1 MQTQARFA
9 LGQRYIA
16 AGAGEGFY
24 SVDQVPGNALGAYLD
39 GATVEVFC
47 NAQDATGDTMNGGE
61 IIVHGS
67 SGDATGYAM
76 RGGSIY
82 IERDAGYR
90 CGIHMKEYQQKVPA
104 IVIGG
109 RCGSFLGEYQAGGTI
124 VVLGIGWEDRCPVGN
139 FCGTGM
145 HGGRIYLRTTHLP
158 PDLPAQVGSPGHGG
172 GHLPPAAPGGG
183 ILPPLPGGE
192 GAAARLPLLCAAA
205 QHEKSLQTALCQ
217 QLMGKEKRL
226 AVQAEPPGAC
236 FVRRPRRC
244 RFPRHRPPG
253 RGQAG

>member
-1 MQTQARFA
+1 MLCKSVLTFRLAWCILFSN
-9 LGQRYIA
+9 GQRRPA
-16 AGAGEGFY
+16 LPEEN
-24 SVDQVPGNALGAYLD
+24 SPWEVPGNALGAYLD

-90 CGIHMKEYQQKVPA
+90 CGIHM
-104 IVIGG
+104 
-109 RCGSFLGEYQAGGTI
+109 GEYQAGGTI

-158 PDLPAQVGSPGHGG
+158 PDLPAQVVVSQATEEDIS
-172 GHLPPAAPGGG
+172 HLR
-183 ILPPLPGGE
+183 PLVE
-192 GAAARLPLLCAAA
+192 EYCRRFQVEKEPLLTS
-205 QHEKSLQTALCQ
+205 HYYVLRPNTKNPYK
-217 QLMGKEKRL
+217 QLY
-226 AVQAEPPGAC
+226 VNN
-236 FVRRPRRC
+236 
-244 RFPRHRPPG
+244 
-253 RGQAG
+253 

>member
-90 CGIHMKEYQQKVPA
+90 CGIHMKAYEENRPA

-109 RCGSFLGEYQAGGTI
+109 RAGSFLG
-124 VVLGIGWEDRCPVGN
+124 
-139 FCGTGM
+139 
-145 HGGRIYLRTTHLP
+145 
-158 PDLPAQVGSPGHGG
+158 
-172 GHLPPAAPGGG
+172 
-183 ILPPLPGGE
+183 
-192 GAAARLPLLCAAA
+192 
-205 QHEKSLQTALCQ
+205 
-217 QLMGKEKRL
+217 
-226 AVQAEPPGAC
+226 
-236 FVRRPRRC
+236 
-244 RFPRHRPPG
+244 
-253 RGQAG
+253 

>member
-158 PDLPAQVGSPGHGG
+158 PDLPAQWWSP
-172 GHLPPAAPGGG
+172 
-183 ILPPLPGGE
+183 
-192 GAAARLPLLCAAA
+192 
-205 QHEKSLQTALCQ
+205 
-217 QLMGKEKRL
+217 
-226 AVQAEPPGAC
+226 
-236 FVRRPRRC
+236 RPRRRTSPTC
-244 RFPRHRPPG
+244 GPWWRNTAAASRWRRSRCSPPTTMCCGPTRKIPTSSSMSTTDGQRKTPGGPSRTAG
-253 RGQAG
+253 RLFC

>member
-16 AGAGEGFY
+16 AGGGEGFY
-24 SVDQVPGNALGAYLD
+24 SVEQVPGFALGAYLD

-47 NAQDATGDTMNGGE
+47 NAQDATGDTMNSGE

-90 CGIHMKEYQQKVPA
+90 CGIHMKENQQKVPA

-158 PDLPAQVGSPGHGG
+158 PDLPAQVVVSQATEEDIS
-172 GHLPPAAPGGG
+172 HLR
-183 ILPPLPGGE
+183 PLVE
-192 GAAARLPLLCAAA
+192 EYCRRFQVEKEPLLAS
-205 QHEKSLQTALCQ
+205 HYYVLRPNTKNPYK
-217 QLMGKEKRL
+217 QLY
-226 AVQAEPPGAC
+226 VNN
-236 FVRRPRRC
+236 
-244 RFPRHRPPG
+244 
-253 RGQAG
+253 

>member
-109 RCGSFLGEYQAGGTI
+109 RCGSFLGEYQAGGI
-124 VVLGIGWEDRCPVGN
+124 ILVLGIGCEDRCPVGN

-145 HGGRIYLRTTHLP
+145 HGGKIFLRTAHLP
-158 PDLPAQVGSPGHGG
+158 PDLPAQVCVKQAEAGDKEV
-172 GHLPPAAPGGG
+172 
-183 ILPPLPGGE
+183 IRPLVEGYCARFGGE
-192 GAAARLPLLCAAA
+192 AEALL
-205 QHEKSLQTALCQ
+205 QSEYFLLTPNSQNPYRQMYVHN
-217 QLMGKEKRL
+217 
-226 AVQAEPPGAC
+226 
-236 FVRRPRRC
+236 
-244 RFPRHRPPG
+244 
-253 RGQAG
+253 

>member
-1 MQTQARFA
+1 MQTQAKFA

-90 CGIHMKEYQQKVPA
+90 CGIHMKEYGAKVPS

-109 RCGSFLGEYQAGGTI
+109 RCGSFLGEYQAGGVI
-124 VVLGIGWEDRCPVGN
+124 LVLGIGWEDRPPVGN

-158 PDLPAQVGSPGHGG
+158 PDLPAQVAASEAGEEDLRRIEPLINAYCAHFGADKGSLLASHYYV
-172 GHLPPAAPGGG
+172 LAPNTSN
-183 ILPPLPGGE
+183 PY
-192 GAAARLPLLCAAA
+192 
-205 QHEKSLQTALCQ
+205 K
-217 QLMGKEKRL
+217 QLY
-226 AVQAEPPGAC
+226 VNN
-236 FVRRPRRC
+236 
-244 RFPRHRPPG
+244 
-253 RGQAG
+253 

>member
-1 MQTQARFA
+1 MQPCSRAETAPAQKGDTSCKHRQGLPWAS
-9 LGQRYIA
+9 GT
-16 AGAGEGFY
+16 
-24 SVDQVPGNALGAYLD
+24 SPPGPERAFIPWTRCRATPW
-39 GATVEVFC
+39 APTWTVEVFC

-158 PDLPAQVGSPGHGG
+158 PDLPAQVVVSQATEEDIS
-172 GHLPPAAPGGG
+172 HLR
-183 ILPPLPGGE
+183 PLVE
-192 GAAARLPLLCAAA
+192 EYCRRFQVEKEPLLAS
-205 QHEKSLQTALCQ
+205 HYYVLRPNTKNPYK
-217 QLMGKEKRL
+217 QLY
-226 AVQAEPPGAC
+226 VNN
-236 FVRRPRRC
+236 
-244 RFPRHRPPG
+244 
-253 RGQAG
+253 

>member
-47 NAQDATGDTMNGGE
+47 NTQDATGDTMNGGE

-145 HGGRIYLRTTHLP
+145 HGGEILLRCDAL
-158 PDLPAQVGSPGHGG
+158 DAALPAQVKAERIEGPGSEEAVSLVKEWCARFKKDETPY
-172 GHLPPAAPGGG
+172 LTAAYY
-183 ILPPLPGGE
+183 
-192 GAAARLPLLCAAA
+192 RLTPN
-205 QHEKSLQTALCQ
+205 
-217 QLMGKEKRL
+217 
-226 AVQAEPPGAC
+226 AENPYRQMYTPN
-236 FVRRPRRC
+236 
-244 RFPRHRPPG
+244 
-253 RGQAG
+253 